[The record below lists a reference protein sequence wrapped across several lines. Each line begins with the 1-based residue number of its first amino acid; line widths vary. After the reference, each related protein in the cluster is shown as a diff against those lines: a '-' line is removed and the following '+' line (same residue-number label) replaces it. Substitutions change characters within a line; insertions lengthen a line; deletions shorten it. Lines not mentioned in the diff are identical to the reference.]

1 MRNTLKKTLIT
12 HLKKHLVMSKEYY
25 TKAEVNKLLAD
36 QKEEILAILSK
47 PSKKELNSFELKM
60 YGGRIM
66 RLQVIDIIFHELSNN
81 KLIDVVSKKV
91 FRDAF
96 LGNDIKKETKKSLI
110 NWKGPRNLCVYLIDS
125 LADFD
130 LIIKDELNLKCEHIF
145 GVKNAAQIKV
155 KYRKNKNQLPGNFE
169 VIDEIRNKIT
179 SLYNKIDRNKEYF
192 RNEILPEIT

>member
-1 MRNTLKKTLIT
+1 MRSTLKKTLIT

-47 PSKKELNSFELKM
+47 PSKKELNSFELKI
-60 YGGRIM
+60 YGGRIT

-81 KLIDVVSKKV
+81 KLIDGVSEKV

-96 LGNDIKKETKKSLI
+96 LGYDIKKETKKSLI
-110 NWKGPRNLCVYLIDS
+110 NWKGPRNLCVYLLDS

-130 LIIKDELNLKCEHIF
+130 LIVKDELNLKCEHIF

-155 KYRKNKNQLPGNFE
+155 KYRKNKTNYLE
-169 VIDEIRNKIT
+169 TLK
-179 SLYNKIDRNKEYF
+179 LLMK
-192 RNEILPEIT
+192 

>member
-1 MRNTLKKTLIT
+1 MQKKTLIT
-12 HLKKHLVMSKEYY
+12 HLKKHLIMSKDYY
-25 TKAEVNKLLAD
+25 TKTEVDKLLFD
-36 QKEEILAILSK
+36 QKEEILAILNK
-47 PSKKELNSFELKM
+47 PLKKELTSFELKV
-60 YGGRIM
+60 YQSRFM
-66 RLQVIDIIFHELSNN
+66 RNEVIDIIFHELLKN
-81 KLIDVVSKKV
+81 KLIEGVSGKI

-96 LGNDIKKETKKSLI
+96 LGYNINKEAKKSLI
-110 NWKGPRNLCVYLIDS
+110 NWKGAKNLCVYLIDS

-130 LIIKDELNLKCEHIF
+130 LIVKDELNLKCEHIF

-179 SLYNKIDRNKEYF
+179 SLYNKIDRNEEYF

>member
-1 MRNTLKKTLIT
+1 MRNMPRKTLIT
-12 HLKKHLVMSKEYY
+12 HLKKHLVMSKDYY

-110 NWKGPRNLCVYLIDS
+110 NWLNLDS
-125 LADFD
+125 GTNLPAVLCD
-130 LIIKDELNLKCEHIF
+130 LIYSIIGINIEKLNASKRMAKRLKTVTKTILLH
-145 GVKNAAQIKV
+145 
-155 KYRKNKNQLPGNFE
+155 
-169 VIDEIRNKIT
+169 DIT
-179 SLYNKIDRNKEYF
+179 L
-192 RNEILPEIT
+192 

>member
-1 MRNTLKKTLIT
+1 MRSTLKKTLIM
-12 HLKKHLVMSKEYY
+12 HLKKYLVMSKEYY

-47 PSKKELNSFELKM
+47 PSNKELSPFELKM
-60 YGGRIM
+60 YGGRII
-66 RLQVIDIIFHELSNN
+66 RLQVIDIIFHELLNN
-81 KLIDVVSKKV
+81 KLIDGVSKKV

-130 LIIKDELNLKCEHIF
+130 LIVNKELNLKCEQIF

-155 KYRKNKNQLPGNFE
+155 KYRRNKTKLPSNYE
-169 VIDEIRNKIT
+169 IIDEIRHKIA
-179 SLYNKIDRNKEYF
+179 SIYNNIDQDEEYF
-192 RNEILPEIT
+192 KNEILPELI

>member
-1 MRNTLKKTLIT
+1 
-12 HLKKHLVMSKEYY
+12 MSKEYY

-130 LIIKDELNLKCEHIF
+130 LIIKEELNLKCEHIF

-155 KYRKNKNQLPGNFE
+155 KYRKNKNKLPGNYE
-169 VIDEIRNKIT
+169 IIDEIRHKIT
-179 SLYNKIDRNKEYF
+179 SIYNNIDQDEEYF
-192 RNEILPEIT
+192 KNEILPELI